1 MDHEIILSEDYGKKL
16 QNAKPIIVKTH
27 LIQRKGD
34 LGALKTIHTIEE
46 QIIPPLNSIIE
57 FSTLPQYKISDHVGL
72 AALDTTVLPE
82 NFNWRDNGGDKA
94 SLLSK
99 PENQMLCGSCWAIS
113 VAGIVADNHVV
124 SGTVNWKPNLST
136 TWCLANYPQFQC
148 KGGNPGILLTDISN
162 SGIATNN
169 CVDYSWCTENQLC
182 NGKATAHFKENNVD
196 LSKLIP
202 NAGCYDASVPHYLY
216 YIDPPTTIS
225 LTDSNMDPVLFTNTI
240 KKHILLYGPVQGG
253 FLVYKNFMN
262 GAFSKINGG
271 VYLETGIYDNEEI
284 TFNKSQLNE
293 ENYVGTHAIAIIG
306 WGVQKG
312 IKVSSSSIT
321 DVPYW
326 YCRNSWTEKW
336 ADGGYFKMAMYPYNK
351 ISQFD
356 NIVTIKTQK
365 GNIKAGGIVMLR
377 ATKKPEYKMAEQIDS
392 KFLNNLSNPMSYY
405 SNENTPKID
414 PPKPNPPKTDPPT
427 PNPPTPNPPI
437 PNPPKSDP
445 PKSDPPKSD
454 SSNKKIIKYIS
465 IGLGVISSIFL
476 CALVIFLI
484 KKYFFTQTKLVSK
497 SKEILPIKKQV
508 SIPKPTLPIKKEVSI
523 PKPTLP
529 IKKEVSIPKP
539 TLPIKKEVSVPKPT
553 LPIKKEV
560 SVPKTFVKTF
570 TPLPLAKVSV
580 PKTKVSLENLFK
592 M

>member
-57 FSTLPQYKISDHVGL
+57 FSTLPQYKISEHVGL

-508 SIPKPTLPIKKEVSI
+508 SIPKPTLPIKKEVS
-523 PKPTLP
+523 
-529 IKKEVSIPKP
+529 
-539 TLPIKKEVSVPKPT
+539 
-553 LPIKKEV
+553 
-560 SVPKTFVKTF
+560 VPKTFVKTF